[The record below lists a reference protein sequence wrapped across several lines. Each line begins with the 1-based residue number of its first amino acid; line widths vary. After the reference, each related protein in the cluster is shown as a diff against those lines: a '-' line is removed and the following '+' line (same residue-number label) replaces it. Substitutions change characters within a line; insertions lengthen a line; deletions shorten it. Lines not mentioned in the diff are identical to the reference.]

1 MTDLLDEA
9 LQDRDPVGILR
20 RLDGRLP
27 TGDLTAPWDPDTPVV
42 VPASAEA
49 VTGVRRPGGRRRQR
63 LGRPT
68 PTTYRT
74 SRAAPGTLSQI
85 HHG

>member
-1 MTDLLDEA
+1 MTVTAVPHTDDATLEQVLADLAASSPA
-9 LQDRDPVGILR
+9 LADIGWTAR
-20 RLDGRLP
+20 
-27 TGDLTAPWDPDTPVV
+27 TG
-42 VPASAEA
+42 PAGARE
-49 VTGVRRPGGRRRQR
+49 RRRQR
-63 LGRPT
+63 LGRPM